1 MANDIALDP
10 VEHDISIKNF
20 DLRILAGADAVRQN
34 ILVKLRLFVG
44 EWFLDTEAGTPY
56 LEQILGKRISL
67 AGSIAAIRASILE
80 VDGVDAITE
89 FSYTFDRAQ
98 RRLTY
103 NFTAATPYGLI
114 EVSA

>member
-1 MANDIALDP
+1 MNDLRLDP
-10 VEHDISIKNF
+10 ITHDLDLSGF
-20 DLRILAGADAVRQN
+20 DLHIIEGADRVRQG
-34 ILVKLRLFVG
+34 IITKLRLFTG

-103 NFTAATPYGLI
+103 NFTATTPYGLI